1 MVHTGPIRGDF
12 PSLKL
17 GRMVRYN
24 STIERDLLYF
34 LEYWRNV
41 TWYREQPMT
50 IEYAMLD
57 GQICRYTPDY
67 EIHEET
73 VKTLVECKPEARLES
88 KHAQKQRQIGQLW
101 AEENGY
107 RFVTFTDTEL
117 RSGHQLSNLKLLW
130 RYAHRQD
137 TQLQQQIIA
146 QAKQAVTCSV
156 DELGQR
162 LGMPLK
168 VILPAVCSL
177 LFHHQLQMDFNRPF
191 TTMIPLWVG
200 RSRTNG
206 THTG

>member
-50 IEYAMLD
+50 IKYAMPD
-57 GQICRYTPDY
+57 GQIRRYTPDY
-67 EIHEET
+67 EIHEGM
-73 VKTLVECKPEARLES
+73 VKTLVECKPEARVES
-88 KHAQKQRQIGQLW
+88 KHTQKQRQIGQLW

-107 RFVTFTDTEL
+107 CFVTFTDTEL
-117 RSGHQLSNLKLLW
+117 RSGYQLSNLKLLW
-130 RYAHRQD
+130 RYARQQD
-137 TQLQQQIIA
+137 TQLQQQIVA

-156 DELGQR
+156 DELCQR
-162 LGMPLK
+162 LEMPPN
-168 VILPAVCSL
+168 VVLPAACSL

-191 TTMIPLWVG
+191 TTMTPLWAERG
-200 RSRTNG
+200 KTNG